1 MTRTRAYRY
10 PDRPTTA
17 PTKHATIYRMS
28 RIKVSVT
35 LDPELLGAVDGFV
48 QSHPGQDRSKVID
61 QALHQ
66 WYAQQQGVAME
77 AQYARTEDD
86 VVGPERKAWRAIRR
100 SAAKRRL
107 SVN

>member
-1 MTRTRAYRY
+1 MILL
-10 PDRPTTA
+10 RPTTD
-17 PTKHATIYRMS
+17 PTINATISRMN

-61 QALHQ
+61 QALQH
-66 WYAQQQGVAME
+66 WYAQQQDTAME
-77 AQYARTEDD
+77 AQYARAETD
-86 VVGPERKAWRAIRR
+86 VIGPEQKAWRAIRR

-107 SVN
+107 SAT